1 MPPMQKSPRR
11 YFARHRLA
19 LAIAS
24 LLSVPAVGYAV
35 VADKPDADSYEVIT
49 VVAHRQ
55 ARQQSE
61 VTGTVT
67 VIDENRMQR
76 ELALDIADLV
86 RYEPG
91 VDIDQGGSR
100 FGHGGFT
107 IRGIG
112 GNRSVIVVDNIP
124 LADGFSVGNF
134 SDSGRGLA
142 ELGLVSRVEVLRGP
156 ASTLYGSKALG
167 GVVSFALLDVDDVL
181 QFSDFG
187 GFVNVSGNSDRDR
200 YRGTVATA
208 WRQGDYGVLVAGAH
222 QRSAEPN
229 LAQTPSVQDQLDV
242 EQNAML
248 IRFAKETD
256 RTRLRF
262 SIDTTEERRD
272 SDILALL
279 GQGRFALT
287 TLMQG
292 DDWREQQR
300 FVVDQYFQDIAGID
314 RGNWRVWRQLVNT
327 QQATYEERQAA
338 PTPISIA
345 RDFELQQSTWGVGA
359 DLENDIQLLGYQ
371 QRIGY
376 GFELVQTNV
385 SDRRDGVQ
393 TNLNTGATTQV
404 ILGERFPLR
413 DFPNSD
419 ITELGVYV
427 HDEIALWQGGPTLS
441 PGLRYEYY
449 QLKSKVDALYAEA
462 FPSAQVTDLTE
473 SHWLPKLGLM
483 WPLAANVDGFMQYA
497 EGFRAPPFSDVN
509 IGLYMPMMNIVA
521 IPNPDLKSE
530 RGRTMEA
537 GLRWRG
543 DSAQLEAVVFRNHYR
558 DFIETRAALGFDPAL
573 GMLVFQSQNRE
584 RVRIEGAELRYRQA
598 LSDSFELSL
607 AAEVTRGYE
616 QGTDTAENR
625 HLSSVAPARATIELA
640 WLPSLMWES
649 RLFMQSSRGQ
659 RELHDASGALLFS
672 APGYTTFDWVTQ
684 WFPNER
690 WALSFGVFNLGDKT
704 YWRHGGSRS
713 RLANDPYVPLWA
725 EPGRSFGA
733 AATFRF

>member
-1 MPPMQKSPRR
+1 MQKSPIRR
-11 YFARHRLA
+11 FTPHRLA
-19 LAIAS
+19 LAIAT
-24 LLSVPAVGYAV
+24 LVSVP
-35 VADKPDADSYEVIT
+35 VATHAMAGEQSDADTYEIIT

-67 VIDENRMQR
+67 VIDENRIQR
-76 ELALDIADLV
+76 ELAIDVADLI

-91 VDIDQGGSR
+91 VDIDNGGSR
-100 FGHGGFT
+100 FGHSGFT

-134 SDSGRGLA
+134 SDSGRGLS

-167 GVVSFALLDVDDVL
+167 GVVAFSLLDVDDVL
-181 QFSDFG
+181 HAGDFG
-187 GFVNVSGNSDRDR
+187 GFVNLSGNTDRDR
-200 YRGTVATA
+200 YRATAATA
-208 WRQGDYGVLVAGAH
+208 WRHGDYGVLIAGAH

-229 LAQTPSVQDQLDV
+229 LAQTPNVQDQLNLTQDAV
-242 EQNAML
+242 L
-248 IRFAKETD
+248 LRFTKDTDRSRIRFSAD
-256 RTRLRF
+256 
-262 SIDTTEERRD
+262 STEEQRD

-292 DDWREQQR
+292 DDWRQQQR
-300 FVVDQYFQDIAGID
+300 FVVDQYFQKVAGID
-314 RGNWRVWRQLVNT
+314 RGNWRIWRQLVNT
-327 QQATYEERQAA
+327 QQGTFEERRAA
-338 PTPISIA
+338 ATPVSIS
-345 RDFELQQSTWGVGA
+345 RDFELQQSTWGIGA
-359 DLENDIQLLGYQ
+359 DLENDFQFADLQ

-376 GFELVQTNV
+376 GFEWLQTKV

-393 TNLNTGATTQV
+393 TNLNTGATTNI

-413 DFPNSD
+413 DFPNSE
-419 ITELGVYV
+419 ITELGLMWPLS
-427 HDEIALWQGGPTLS
+427 IKLWQGGPTLS

-449 QLKSKVDALYAEA
+449 QLKSYADALYSEA
-462 FPSAQVTDLTE
+462 FPNAEVTDLTE

-483 WPLAANVDGFMQYA
+483 WPLSTSLDGFVQYA

-530 RGRTMEA
+530 RGRTVEA
-537 GLRWRG
+537 GARWRG
-543 DSAQLEAVVFRNHYR
+543 ASAQVEAVVFRNDYR
-558 DFIETRAALGFDPAL
+558 DFIETRAALGFDPEL

-598 LSDSFELSL
+598 LGNRFELSL

-616 QGTDTAENR
+616 QGMEAAENR
-625 HLSSVAPARATIELA
+625 NLSSVAPARATLELA
-640 WLPSLMWES
+640 YLPSLNWES
-649 RLFMQSSRGQ
+649 RLFIQSSRGQ
-659 RELHDASGALLFS
+659 RELNDASGAALFS

-684 WFPNER
+684 WFPNEN
-690 WALSFGVFNLGDKT
+690 WALTFGVFNLSDKT
-704 YWRHGGSRS
+704 YWRHSGSRT
-713 RLANDPYVPLWA
+713 RVANDPYLPLWA
-725 EPGRSFGA
+725 EPGRSVGA
-733 AATFRF
+733 STTYRF